1 MSEATS
7 SPAHTL
13 HGVYKDNFN
22 LHSIR
27 QAAIGVGSSVH
38 AQLSMLPVAAPRLC
52 YSRYC
57 SSPITFIV
65 LTIIAPHSRYTK
77 INETPLYQQQMSEG
91 GGGTAVAIVWV
102 SVVLRMFRV
111 YIQSK
116 PFIAQSVLRQ
126 AHSLFQSQF
135 STGCDLVL
143 PLPTSTLFRFLQV
156 IQQLLTSS
164 SSYSLLPFI
173 QQSFQQAVPTQDLTN
188 QVSLPYLYRM

>member
-1 MSEATS
+1 MLRFPAWENFHLSRVSKLPPGPTHPAIREAPTAIHRGKAAGSLSRPHIYTVMRLIMSEATS

-111 YIQSK
+111 YI
-116 PFIAQSVLRQ
+116 
-126 AHSLFQSQF
+126 
-135 STGCDLVL
+135 
-143 PLPTSTLFRFLQV
+143 
-156 IQQLLTSS
+156 
-164 SSYSLLPFI
+164 
-173 QQSFQQAVPTQDLTN
+173 
-188 QVSLPYLYRM
+188 